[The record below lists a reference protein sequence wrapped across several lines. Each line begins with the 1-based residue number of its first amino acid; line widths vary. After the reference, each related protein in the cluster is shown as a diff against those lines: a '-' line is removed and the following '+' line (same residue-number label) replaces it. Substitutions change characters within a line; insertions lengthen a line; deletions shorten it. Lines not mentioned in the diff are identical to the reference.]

1 MQLPNLMNKI
11 SLLIAAMLMTAN
23 LNAHDGVLLNQ
34 PSTNFTSVAK
44 ASIPSV
50 VSIRVRENKKNSSSW
65 GSRDDYDDD
74 QESDF
79 GSDFWKK
86 FFGFGDSSPVEP
98 REGQGSGFIVSADGY
113 IITNGHVVKDTSEIV
128 VHLHN
133 GSEFLAKVIG
143 VDGNT
148 DIALIKIE
156 ATNLPF
162 LKLGNSDAIEV
173 GEWVLAIGTPIG
185 LEASVTSGIV
195 SAKGRNNL
203 SLARV
208 EDFIQTDAALYLGNS
223 GGPLINMA
231 ADVIGINTAIAS
243 KTGGYIGMGFA
254 IPSNIA
260 KNVMDQL
267 ISKGSVSRGFI
278 GVLLQDVS
286 PELAESFGLGKVEGA
301 LIALVSPGS
310 PAEKAGIRQG
320 DIILFYNKMP
330 VTNVAALRT
339 VIAMLAPGST
349 LQFSIIRDRQQR
361 EITVQVGELAEPV
374 KAVSTAVHTD
384 PIVEGLGLSVS
395 NISPELALKLGL
407 HGERGVIVTK
417 VDAGSNA
424 KMAGMSK
431 GALIVSVNQQ
441 KVDSVESFQKAI
453 QAADP
458 DRPFLF
464 LVKVGEVVKFI
475 SFKAKK

>member
-1 MQLPNLMNKI
+1 MQVSSLKKKI
-11 SLLIAAMLMTAN
+11 SLLITALLLTAN
-23 LNAHDGVLLNQ
+23 LNAADGVLLNQ
-34 PSTNFTSVAK
+34 ASTNFTTVAK

-50 VSIRVRENKKNSSSW
+50 VSIRVIENKKGSSPW
-65 GSRDDYDDD
+65 GAKDDDDDD
-74 QESDF
+74 QGGDF
-79 GSDFWKK
+79 GSNFWKK
-86 FFGFGDSSPVEP
+86 FFGFGDSSPAEP
-98 REGQGSGFIVSADGY
+98 SEGQGSGFIVSADGY
-113 IITNGHVVKDTSEIV
+113 IITNGHVVKDTSEV
-128 VHLHN
+128 SVHLN
-133 GSEFLAKVIG
+133 DGSEYPAKIIG
-143 VDGNT
+143 VDSNT

-156 ATNLPF
+156 AKNLPF

-223 GGPLINMA
+223 GGPLINMS

-243 KTGGYIGMGFA
+243 KTGGYIGIGFA
-254 IPSNIA
+254 VPSNIA

-286 PELAESFGLGKVEGA
+286 PELAESFGLHKAEGA
-301 LIALVSPGS
+301 LIAMVSRDS
-310 PAEKAGIRQG
+310 PAEKSGIRQG
-320 DIILFYNKMP
+320 DIIIAYNKIP

-339 VIAMLAPGST
+339 VIAMMAPGTT
-349 LQFSIIRDRQQR
+349 LQFSIIRDKQPK
-361 EITVQVGELAEPV
+361 EITVQVGELVAPV
-374 KAVSTAVHTD
+374 EIASTAVHTD
-384 PIVEGLGLSVS
+384 PIVQGLGLTV
-395 NISPELALKLGL
+395 NEITPDLALKLGL
-407 HGERGVIVTK
+407 HGEKGVVVTK
-417 VDAGSNA
+417 VDPGSSA
-424 KMAGMSK
+424 KMAGINK
-431 GALIVSVNQQ
+431 GSLIVSVNQQ

-453 QAADP
+453 KDADP
-458 DRPFLF
+458 SKPFLF
-464 LVKVGEVVKFI
+464 LVKEGEVVKFV